1 MIRDQADPSPGD
13 ASNHPT
19 PAASLVHSSLRARL
33 LNGSLT
39 MLVSSGIVG
48 VTNVVY
54 NLILARWLGVV
65 DFGHASVVYTSLML
79 TSSVTL
85 AFQLVGAKLI
95 AKNPDPA
102 AKASIYHHLH
112 RRAWQVALV
121 IGGLIVTTSPLITY
135 YLNLPRQIYVI
146 LLGIGA
152 TIYIPLGVRR
162 GLMQGSYEFRRLA
175 SNSLLE
181 VMVKLGGALLL
192 LRAGQGVAGVIAA
205 VVASVV
211 AAYLTA
217 SPPRELRL
225 ASQQK
230 TSVSFEEGVQAVV
243 FFVGQAAINNLDIVL
258 VKHFF
263 PAAVAGLYAA
273 VALVGRAVYILCWS
287 VVSGMFPVSAGSP
300 DGQGRRGVLHTAL
313 LMVMLLSSLF
323 TLALWLMPETLW
335 NRMLGAGFLAQ
346 THPSFSSLL
355 ALYAALTG
363 IFCVSVV
370 LMTYE
375 MSHRIANTS
384 WLQLAFSG
392 AIAIGIYL
400 FHSTLYWVIGVQL
413 VLMLLFLLA
422 VATPFLLLRR
432 HHTDWDTLGENQP
445 LVKLRPVK
453 EDEVIAEF
461 LKAEFFQAEFDAY
474 RAQLSGT
481 VFSPDLHDQRDN
493 AIRRNLLFHRRGRMW
508 CELPCDIEWWK
519 IELRKSDVFRIRLFP
534 RKHWRIL
541 ADGSFYLADMIES
554 IRTRLQN
561 DNGSVLSTKIQ
572 SVIADLRRYAV
583 PDAVLL
589 IGTDETA
596 PLTIIEGNHR
606 MMAAMLDSPHTVHS
620 RFRFYCGLSPRMT
633 QCCWYA
639 TNVSSLSRYLWN
651 TAKYTFGN
659 RNVDLAK
666 SDVPVVATGDIPE
679 TEAP

>member
-1 MIRDQADPSPGD
+1 
-13 ASNHPT
+13 
-19 PAASLVHSSLRARL
+19 LRARL
-33 LNGSLT
+33 LNGSVT

-48 VTNVVY
+48 VTNLAY
-54 NLILARWLGVV
+54 NLILARRLGAE
-65 DFGHASVVYTSLML
+65 DFGHASVIYTMLML

-85 AFQLVGAKLI
+85 AFQLVASKLI
-95 AKNPDPA
+95 AKNPSPA
-102 AKASIYHHLH
+102 ARASIYHHLH
-112 RRAWQVALV
+112 RRAWQAALV

-146 LLGIGA
+146 LLGVGA
-152 TIYIPLGVRR
+152 TFYIPLGVRR
-162 GLMQGSYEFRRLA
+162 GLMQGSFAFRRLA
-175 SNSLLE
+175 INSLLE

-192 LRAGQGVAGVIAA
+192 LRAGRGVTGVIAA
-205 VVASVV
+205 VAASVA

-217 SPPRELRL
+217 GPPRELVL
-225 ASQQK
+225 ASRQK

-300 DGQGRRGVLHTAL
+300 DAQGRRSVLHTAL
-313 LMVMLLSSLF
+313 LMVVLLSSLF
-323 TLALWLMPETLW
+323 TLALWMMPESLW
-335 NRMLGAGFLAQ
+335 ITMLGAPFLAQ
-346 THPSFSSLL
+346 AHASFSALL
-355 ALYAALTG
+355 ALYSALTG
-363 IFCVSVV
+363 VFCVSVV

-375 MSHRIANTS
+375 MSHRIANTG
-384 WLQLAFSG
+384 WLQLAFSA
-392 AIAIGIYL
+392 AIAIGIYR
-400 FHSTLYWVIGVQL
+400 FHSSLYSVIGVQL

-432 HHTDWDTLGENQP
+432 HHMDWDTLGEIQP
-445 LVKLRPVK
+445 LLKLRAVK

-461 LKAEFFQAEFDAY
+461 LKAEFFQTEFDAF
-474 RAQLSGT
+474 RPRLSGQ
-481 VFSPDLHDQRDN
+481 VFAPDLDDRRDN

-508 CELPCDIEWWK
+508 CELPRDIQWWEV
-519 IELRKSDVFRIRLFP
+519 ELRESDIFRIRLFP

-554 IRTRLQN
+554 IRARLQTRKE
-561 DNGSVLSTKIQ
+561 SVFSAKIQ
-572 SVIADLRRYAV
+572 SVLADLRRYAV
-583 PDAVLL
+583 PDSVLL

-620 RFRFYCGLSPRMT
+620 RFRFYCGLSPRMR

-639 TNVSSLSRYLWN
+639 TNAGSLSRYLWN
-651 TAKYTFGN
+651 TAKYTFGR
-659 RNVDLAK
+659 RNPDLTA
-666 SDVPVVATGDIPE
+666 SETPVVSAADVPEI
-679 TEAP
+679 EAP